1 MKYFPRMLCIFGALA
16 ASAAST
22 AALADETNP
31 DIIHRQA
38 IYKIVGG
45 HMTAL
50 RSSLM
55 LNNEKTQGQLAFH
68 AEGIVEAFKRMGDA
82 YPAGSDKGVTK
93 ASPDIWTKPEEFREA
108 GRNAFGAAT
117 NLLEVVQ
124 MDGSKREIMAS
135 FRDLGASCKA
145 CHDDFRQ
152 K

>member
-1 MKYFPRMLCIFGALA
+1 MKKMTSALCLLA
-16 ASAAST
+16 ALGASAIST
-22 AALADETNP
+22 AAIADETNP
-31 DIIHRQA
+31 DIIHRQG

-50 RSSLM
+50 RSSLL

-82 YPAGSDKGVTK
+82 YPESSKNGITK
-93 ASPDIWTKPEEFREA
+93 ASPAIWEKPEEFREA

-117 NLLEVVQ
+117 NMLEVVQ
-124 MDGSKREIMAS
+124 MDSGKREIMMA

>member
-1 MKYFPRMLCIFGALA
+1 MKRFTSALCILGAL
-16 ASAAST
+16 SATAVTS

-31 DIIHRQA
+31 DIIHRQG
-38 IYKIVGG
+38 IYKVVSG

-50 RSSLM
+50 RSSLL
-55 LNNEKTQGQLAFH
+55 LNNEKTQAQAAYH
-68 AEGIVEAFKRMGDA
+68 AEGIIEAFKRMGDA

-93 ASPDIWTKPEEFREA
+93 ASPDIWTKPEEFREK
-108 GRNAFGAAT
+108 GRNAFAAAT

-124 MDGSKREIMAS
+124 MDGSKREIMAAY
-135 FRDLGASCKA
+135 RDLGASCKA